1 MANFIIE
8 DLKREWNKPE
18 NGLIKII
25 LINVIVFISISII
38 KVISQIFGFGGLFQS
53 FINSLMLP
61 SDFKQFIFQPWSIIT
76 YFFLH
81 QGFSHILWNMLFL
94 YWFGKIITENLGNNS
109 LISLYIIGGI
119 IGGLSYMAIFN
130 IIPFYYDR
138 VESSLMLGASAG
150 VFSVVIGSA
159 TLIPNY
165 TF

>member
-25 LINVIVFISISII
+25 LINVIVFISVSII

-94 YWFGKIITENLGNNS
+94 YWFGKIITENLE
-109 LISLYIIGGI
+109 II
-119 IGGLSYMAIFN
+119 L
-130 IIPFYYDR
+130 
-138 VESSLMLGASAG
+138 
-150 VFSVVIGSA
+150 
-159 TLIPNY
+159 
-165 TF
+165 

>member
-25 LINVIVFISISII
+25 LINVIVFISVSII
-38 KVISQIFGFGGLFQS
+38 KVISQIFGFGGLFQN

-109 LISLYIIGGI
+109 LISFI
-119 IGGLSYMAIFN
+119 
-130 IIPFYYDR
+130 
-138 VESSLMLGASAG
+138 
-150 VFSVVIGSA
+150 
-159 TLIPNY
+159 
-165 TF
+165 